1 MKKSILVVEDEDD
14 SADLLRR
21 ILERQGYSVVL
32 AKDGRQVLDM
42 IEIIR
47 PPALIL
53 LDMVIPYVNGFE
65 LLGVFRR
72 HADWKHVP
80 IVAVS
85 ANHYPPD
92 IQRALDE
99 GATIYHAKSCSQGT
113 LLKSIRTLLGSALET
128 SGAEGLTESDG
139 HNASQLRPKARQ
151 RARNQT
157 RSDKAE

>member
-21 ILERQGYSVVL
+21 MLERQGYSVVL

-47 PPALIL
+47 PTALIL
-53 LDMVIPYVNGFE
+53 LDMVIPYVNGIE
-65 LLGVFRR
+65 LLRVIRR
-72 HADWKHVP
+72 HTDWKQVP

-85 ANHYPPD
+85 ANSYPPD

-99 GATIYHAKSCSQGT
+99 GATIYHPKSNSHGT
-113 LLKSIRTLLGSALET
+113 LLKSIQTLLGSAVET
-128 SGAEGLTESDG
+128 SGAEGLPESDG
-139 HNASQLRPKARQ
+139 HKASQPRRKAR
-151 RARNQT
+151 
-157 RSDKAE
+157 